1 MMGQQSLAEFL
12 GLHLDIDA
20 IAKKN
25 KANRT
30 ASRKAGLII
39 NTGDKLTIEDKK
51 RKQAENKIAYGLSD
65 E

>member
-25 KANRT
+25 KADRT
-30 ASRKAGLII
+30 ATRKAGII
-39 NTGDKLTIEDKK
+39 VNTGDKLTIADKK
-51 RKQAENKIAYGLSD
+51 RKQAEN
-65 E
+65 